1 MDCIFIYIND
11 HDEEAIRYLM
21 TMVYISM
28 MKQLDISG
36 NSSYINDEMN
46 IWCWRLWTVY
56 IPTLK

>member
-21 TMVYISM
+21 TMVCISM

-46 IWCWRLWTVY
+46 I
-56 IPTLK
+56 